1 MKRYLI
7 LADGT
12 SFAGESF
19 GASTI
24 TTGELALF
32 TGNYGYQEALTD
44 PANDGKI
51 LLFSTPLIGASGIN
65 AIDYEAINPRIKG
78 IIAGGVAA
86 PGQPAAE
93 DLNDFLQEK
102 GIPGIYGVDTHALV
116 RKLVAE
122 PVIKASIMDTDDQHA
137 FDQIK
142 ALVLPKNK
150 TAQTS
155 TTNAYAVPNVGQT
168 VAVIDLGLKNSLLRS
183 LSLRKINVVVMP
195 VTASADDLAN
205 LQPNGLIVSNGP
217 GSVQE
222 VRSSLAPIFKRF
234 LTKLPFMGIGLGF
247 LALSDYL
254 KFELA
259 DLQPAYNGSNYPVI
273 AQNTGHIWQ
282 TAMNISA
289 LAIPQTIEFDFS
301 EKYYD
306 LHSDLLA
313 GYRFDQEK
321 IVAAA
326 FNPEGSPGAFEA
338 SVIFDDFFKMMNK
351 NAVKN

>member
-12 SFAGESF
+12 AFAGEGF
-19 GASTI
+19 GASI
-24 TTGELALF
+24 IATGELALF

-78 IIAGGVAA
+78 IIAGGIA
-86 PGQPAAE
+86 PAQQPATE
-93 DLNDFLQEK
+93 NLNEFLQEK
-102 GIPGIYGVDTHALV
+102 GIPGIFGVDTHALV
-116 RKLVAE
+116 RKLVTE

-155 TTNAYAVPNVGQT
+155 TTNAYAVPNIGET

-183 LSLRKINVVVMP
+183 LSLRQINVVVMP
-195 VTASADDLAN
+195 VTASAEDIAN

-217 GSVQE
+217 GTVKE
-222 VRSSLAPIFKRF
+222 VRAGLAPIFKRF
-234 LTKLPFMGIGLGF
+234 LTKMPVLGIGLGF

-254 KFELA
+254 NFELA

-273 AQNTGHIWQ
+273 AQNTGRVWQ
-282 TAMNISA
+282 TAMNISQLA
-289 LAIPQTIEFDFS
+289 LPQTIEYDFS

-313 GYRFDQEK
+313 GYSFEQEQ
-321 IVAAA
+321 ILATA

-338 SVIFDDFFKMMNK
+338 SVIFDDFFKLMNK
-351 NAVKN
+351 NAIKN

>member
-1 MKRYLI
+1 MKRYLV

-12 SFAGESF
+12 SFAGEGF

-78 IIAGGVAA
+78 IIASGVASA
-86 PGQPAAE
+86 GQAATE

-102 GIPGIYGVDTHALV
+102 GIPGILGVDTHALV
-116 RKLVAE
+116 RKLVSEA
-122 PVIKASIMDTDDQHA
+122 VIKASIMDTDDQHA

-150 TAQTS
+150 TTQTS

-168 VAVIDLGLKNSLLRS
+168 VAVVDLGLKNSLLRS
-183 LSLRKINVVVMP
+183 LSLRQINVVVMP
-195 VTASADDLAN
+195 VTASAEDIAN
-205 LQPNGLIVSNGP
+205 LQPNGLIISNGP
-217 GSVQE
+217 GSVAE
-222 VRSSLAPIFKRF
+222 VRDHLAPIFKRF
-234 LTKLPFMGIGLGF
+234 LTKLPVLGIGLGF

-254 KFELA
+254 KFELSA
-259 DLQPAYNGSNYPVI
+259 LQPAYNGSNYPVI
-273 AQNTGHIWQ
+273 AQNTGRIWQ
-282 TAMNISA
+282 TAMNISQ
-289 LAIPQTIEFDFS
+289 LAIPQTIDFDFS

-321 IVAAA
+321 IVATA
-326 FNPEGSPGAFEA
+326 FNPEGSPGAFAA

>member
-1 MKRYLI
+1 MKRYLV
-7 LADGT
+7 LADGS
-12 SFAGESF
+12 SFAGTGF
-19 GASTI
+19 GASII

-51 LLFSTPLIGASGIN
+51 LVFSTPLIGANGIN

-78 IIAGGVAA
+78 IIASGVAA
-86 PGQPAAE
+86 AAKQPAE
-93 DLNDFLQEK
+93 FLNAFLQEK
-102 GIPGIYGVDTHALV
+102 GVPGILGVDTHALV
-116 RKLVAE
+116 RKLVNE

-150 TAQTS
+150 TGQTS
-155 TTNAYAVPNVGQT
+155 TTNAYAVPNVGKT

-205 LQPNGLIVSNGP
+205 LQPNALILSNGP
-217 GSVQE
+217 GTVAE
-222 VRSSLAPIFKRF
+222 VKAGLRPIFQRF
-234 LTKLPFMGIGLGF
+234 IGHLPILGIGLGF
-247 LALSDYL
+247 LALSDFL
-254 KFELA
+254 KFELV
-259 DLQPAYNGSNYPVI
+259 DLQPAYNGCNFPVI
-273 AQNTGHIWQ
+273 AQNTGRIWQ
-282 TAMNISA
+282 TAMNIKQ
-289 LAIPQTIEFDFS
+289 LVLPQTIKYDFT

-313 GYRFDQEK
+313 GYCFAQPK
-321 IVAAA
+321 ILGTA
-326 FNPEGSPGAFEA
+326 FNPEGSPGSFAA
-338 SVIFDDFFKMMNK
+338 SQIFNDFLKLMEENVTK
-351 NAVKN
+351 N